1 MILKTIASLMV
12 VVSLAYWIAAFVAYR
27 NAAGNWTIAGKVYR
41 RTAIIFAV
49 VGFGLF
55 VVGTLTR

>member
-1 MILKTIASLMV
+1 MV